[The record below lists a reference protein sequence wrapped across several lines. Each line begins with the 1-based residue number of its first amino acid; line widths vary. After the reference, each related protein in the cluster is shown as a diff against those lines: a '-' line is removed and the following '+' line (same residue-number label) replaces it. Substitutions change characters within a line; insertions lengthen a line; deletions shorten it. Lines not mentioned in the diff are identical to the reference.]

1 MDFARVLVLV
11 SRFFTEVDQRFAV
24 IGALGL
30 AAQGHSRATFDVDIV
45 TTGEIQADLIGFLES
60 MGYRTEHCSSGY
72 SNHAHSDPDL
82 GRLDVVYLRGESSM
96 AILEGAT
103 MQDGPSGVR
112 IPVPRPEH
120 LAALKIFAIKNNPLR
135 VLQDLEDVRRILQ
148 FPGVDKDE
156 IEGYFRR
163 YGLEGLLDRIE

>member
-11 SRFFTEVDQRFAV
+11 SDFFDEIEERFAV

-45 TTGEIQADLIGFLES
+45 TTGEVQAKLIEYLES
-60 MGYRTEHCSSGY
+60 MGYRTEHRSSGY
-72 SNHAHSDPDL
+72 SNHAHSDREL
-82 GRLDVVYLRGESSM
+82 GRLDVVYLRGETSR

-103 MQDGPSGVR
+103 VQQGPDGVA

-120 LAALKIFAIKNNPLR
+120 LAALKIFAIKNNPQR
-135 VLQDLEDVRRILQ
+135 ELQDLEDVRQILR
-148 FPGVDKDE
+148 FPGVDKNE
-156 IEGYFRR
+156 IEGYFKR
-163 YGLEGLLDRIE
+163 YGLEALLDRLE

>member
-11 SRFFTEVDQRFAV
+11 SEFFGEIDQRFAV

-45 TTGEIQADLIGFLES
+45 TTGEVQAQLIEYLES
-60 MGYRTEHCSSGY
+60 MGYQTVHRSSGY
-72 SNHAHSDPDL
+72 SNHAHSDREL
-82 GRLDVVYLRGESSM
+82 GRLDVVYLRGNTSRT
-96 AILEGAT
+96 ILDGAT
-103 MQDGPSGVR
+103 MQQGPDGVA

-120 LAALKIFAIKNNPLR
+120 LAALKIFAIKNNPQR
-135 VLQDLEDVRRILQ
+135 VLQDLEDVRRILLI
-148 FPGVDKDE
+148 PGVDKDE

-163 YGLEGLLDRIE
+163 YGMEALLDRLE